1 VSRAGL
7 LRRLGGLLL
16 LASATL
22 LATGCGM
29 FSGMGEKVS
38 DSMASTYD
46 WAFGAS
52 GPKPSELV
60 VFKPSATLKVLW
72 QAAAGPAE
80 RAMFTPVVVDGG
92 ILVANAAG
100 TVTLLSARDGKAVW
114 RTDLKTRLSGGV
126 GSDGRMSAVGSA
138 RGEVITLDATGKELW
153 RAQLSS
159 EVLAPPQMADG
170 FVIARSGDNRVFG
183 LDAVSGQR
191 RWFYQRQLP
200 PLAIRSTAGVVVTRG
215 GVFVGFPGGRLV
227 ALAVTNGA
235 VGWEAA
241 VSLPRGAT
249 ELERIADIASSPVA
263 DGRAVYAA
271 AFQGRLGA
279 FDLVNGQQLWVR
291 DVSSYAGMGMD
302 TRNLYVTDDKGAVLA
317 LDKSAGASVW
327 RQDKLGG
334 RQATAPLAF
343 GRYVVVGDLQGYV
356 HVLSREDG
364 AFVAR
369 IATDGSRISMPP
381 IVLDE
386 SFIVQTRNGGV
397 YALTLQ

>member
-1 VSRAGL
+1 MTGGSFRRQA
-7 LRRLGGLLL
+7 RRLVV
-16 LASATL
+16 ASAAL
-22 LATGCGM
+22 LVAGCSM

-38 DSMASTYD
+38 DSMASSYD
-46 WAFGAS
+46 WVFGSS
-52 GPKPSELV
+52 GPKPSELP
-60 VFKPSATLKVLW
+60 VFKPSGTLKVLW
-72 QAAAGPAE
+72 QAAAGPSE
-80 RAMFTPVVVDGG
+80 RAVFMPALADDG

-100 TVTLLSARDGKAVW
+100 TVTLLNARDGKAVW

-126 GSDGRMSAVGSA
+126 GSDGRMIAVGSA
-138 RGEVITLDATGKELW
+138 RGEVITLDSTGKELW

-159 EVLAPPQMADG
+159 DVLAPPQIAEG

-183 LDAVSGQR
+183 LDAASGQR

-200 PLAIRSTAGVVVTRG
+200 PLAIRSNAGVAVTRG

-249 ELERIADIASSPVA
+249 ELERIADIASSPVVDA
-263 DGRAVYAA
+263 RAVYAA
-271 AFQGRLGA
+271 AFQGRIGA
-279 FDLVNGQQLWVR
+279 FDLVKGQQLWAR
-291 DVSSYAGMGMD
+291 DVSSYAGMGTD
-302 TRNLYVTDDKGAVLA
+302 TRNLYVTDDKGVILA

-327 RQDKLGG
+327 RQDKLSG
-334 RQATAPLAF
+334 RQPTAPLAF
-343 GRYVVVGDLQGYV
+343 GRFVVVGDLQGYL

-369 IATDGSRISMPP
+369 IATDGSRISTPP
-381 IVLDE
+381 IALDE
-386 SFIVQTRNGGV
+386 TIIVQTRNGGV
-397 YALTLQ
+397 YALSLQ